1 MNIIQSKKLTWVDV
15 KNPKQEDI
23 EELKKTFNLHPLI
36 LKELLPP
43 LNHPKVENF
52 GDYLYIVLFYPFFDK
67 KTYKT
72 IPFELDIIISKDY
85 IITSYYK
92 DIVPLKAIFDKCNLY
107 EDEKE
112 KYMDSGAEELLYVII
127 REIFNACFPKL
138 DHIKQNIDGVEE
150 KIYRKEYEK
159 VVNQISL
166 VKRDIIGFQR
176 IIEPQ
181 ELTLNNLTIESAKI
195 FSKKVL
201 PYFHSL
207 VNLYNRVNDILSNH
221 SKTLDALDSTNE
233 SLLTNR
239 TNDIIKLLT
248 IFSVIVF
255 PLTLMASIFG
265 MNTNYLPLVG
275 VKYDFWI
282 IFGIMLLGGGVML
295 TFFKSKKWL

>member
-1 MNIIQSKKLTWVDV
+1 MNIIQSKKLTWIDIR
-15 KNPKQEDI
+15 NPKEEDI
-23 EELKKTFNLHPLI
+23 KELKKTFNLHPLV

-52 GDYLYIVLFYPFFDK
+52 GDYLYIVLFYPFFEK
-67 KTYKT
+67 KTYQT
-72 IPFELDIIISKDY
+72 IPFELDIIISKNY

-92 DIVPLKAIFDKCNLY
+92 NIVPLKAIFDKCNLY
-107 EDEKE
+107 ENEKE
-112 KYMDSGAEELLYVII
+112 KYMDNGAGELLYTII
-127 REIFNACFPKL
+127 REIFKACFPKL
-138 DHIKQNIDGVEE
+138 DHVKHNIDGVEN
-150 KIYRKEYEK
+150 KIYRKEYQK

-181 ELTLNNLTIESAKI
+181 NLVLKNLTKESPKI
-195 FSKKVL
+195 FSKKII

-207 VNLYNRVNDILSNH
+207 ESLYNRVNDILSNH

-265 MNTNYLPLVG
+265 MNTDYLPFVG
-275 VKYDFWI
+275 GKYDFWI
-282 IFGIMLLGGGVML
+282 ISGIMTMGVGIMLA
-295 TFFKSKKWL
+295 FFKAKKWI

>member
-1 MNIIQSKKLTWVDV
+1 MNIIQSKKLTWIDI
-15 KNPKQEDI
+15 KDPKENDI
-23 EELKKTFNLHPLI
+23 EELKKTFNLHPLV
-36 LKELLPP
+36 LKEILPP

-52 GDYLYIVLFYPFFDK
+52 GKYLYIVLFYPFFEK
-67 KTYKT
+67 KTNKT
-72 IPFELDIIISKDY
+72 IPFELDIIVSKKY

-92 DIVPLKAIFDKCNLY
+92 NIVPLKAIFDKCNLY

-112 KYMDSGAEELLYVII
+112 KYMDNGSEQLLYIII
-127 REIFNACFPKL
+127 REIFKACFPKL
-138 DHIKQNIDGVEE
+138 DHIKQNVDEIEE
-150 KIYRKEYEK
+150 KIYKKEYEK

-166 VKRDIIGFQR
+166 AKRDIIGFQR

-181 ELTLNNLTIESAKI
+181 ELVLNNLTIESAKI
-195 FSKKVL
+195 FNKKII

-207 VNLYNRVNDILSNH
+207 VNLYNRVKNILNNH

-239 TNDIIKLLT
+239 TNEIIKLLT

-265 MNTNYLPLVG
+265 MNTKYLPLVG
-275 VKYDFWI
+275 NKYDFLI
-282 IFGIMLLGGGVML
+282 ISGIMIIGVGIIL
-295 TFFKSKKWL
+295 AFFKTKKWI